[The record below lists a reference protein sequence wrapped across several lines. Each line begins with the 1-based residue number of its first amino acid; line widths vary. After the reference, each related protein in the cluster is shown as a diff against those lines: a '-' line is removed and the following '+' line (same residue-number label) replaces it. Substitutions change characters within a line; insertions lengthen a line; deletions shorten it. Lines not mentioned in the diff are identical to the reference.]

1 MNGMNVSSRVDDE
14 TRAPTA
20 PTESAAVDLTVTP
33 DANSPE
39 AVLERLAARQGDMP
53 PQLRRAATFLLEN
66 AAAISVSSMR
76 QLADAAGVKP
86 NTLVRMAR
94 AMGFEGFEDFRR
106 PFQEQVRRGGGQS
119 YTDRARWLQDLAHGG
134 ELDRLFGDMAAA
146 SMNGIEAVF
155 SGTDRASVQAAAQQ
169 ILRAR
174 ATFVLG
180 MGIANP
186 LARNFAYLA
195 SMAVDTIQ
203 AIPQDGAL
211 PVDALA
217 RARAGDV
224 LLAMTFKPYRR
235 EVVEAVEAAKAQG
248 LEIIAMTDSPASPIL
263 VGARHGFLVPV
274 DTPQFFTSTVALAAF
289 LETLMAFVI
298 AEAGE
303 HVVASID
310 RFHQRRHA
318 LGIYMDATD

>member
-1 MNGMNVSSRVDDE
+1 MNGMNVSSGTVDKTE
-14 TRAPTA
+14 APHATTQGPATA
-20 PTESAAVDLTVTP
+20 DPV
-33 DANSPE
+33 SPE
-39 AVLERLAARQGDMP
+39 AVLERLAAAQADMP

-94 AMGFEGFEDFRR
+94 ALGFEGFEDFRR

-119 YTDRARWLQDLAHGG
+119 YTNRARWLQDLSHGG

-146 SMNGIEAVF
+146 SMNGIEAMF
-155 SGTDRASVQAAAQQ
+155 SGTDRASVQAAARQ
-169 ILRAR
+169 ILGAR

-211 PVDALA
+211 PIDALA
-217 RARAGDV
+217 RARRGDV

-235 EVVEAVEAAKAQG
+235 DVVEAVEAAQAQG
-248 LEIIAMTDSPASPIL
+248 LEVIALTDSPASPIL

-303 HVVASID
+303 NVVASID

-318 LGIYMDATD
+318 LGIYMDASD